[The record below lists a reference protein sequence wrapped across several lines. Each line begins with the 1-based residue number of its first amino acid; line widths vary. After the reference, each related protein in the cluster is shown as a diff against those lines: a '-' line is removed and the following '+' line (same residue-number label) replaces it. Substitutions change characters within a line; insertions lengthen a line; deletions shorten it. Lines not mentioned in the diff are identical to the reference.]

1 MNQIQEMDWA
11 EDCWHG
17 HTGMDSTNDYCVVDE
32 KKTSKGEAEPEEQ
45 EKKPSEK

>member
-11 EDCWHG
+11 EEAWHG

-32 KKTSKGEAEPEEQ
+32 EEKNEEQ
-45 EKKPSEK
+45 QEFDDEK